1 MTVDPFTAPTGAFL
15 SAVGLELQPVDAA
28 DVAAQGVRG
37 SLVVDER
44 HHTPWGVVHGGVW
57 ATVVETVASVGASL
71 AVAEQGQF
79 AVGVDNLTDFHRPV
93 VSGRLDVVGTP
104 VQIGRTLQTWD
115 VTLTDERGKLVARG
129 RVRLANQPLP

>member
-1 MTVDPFTAPTGAFL
+1 M
-15 SAVGLELQPVDAA
+15 
-28 DVAAQGVRG
+28 
-37 SLVVDER
+37 
-44 HHTPWGVVHGGVW
+44 HGGVW
-57 ATVVETVASVGASL
+57 ATVVESVASIGASL
-71 AVAEQGQF
+71 AVAGQGQF

-93 VSGRLDVVGTP
+93 VTGRLDVVGTP